1 MKLVHNWRR
10 CARMFSVQAFAA
22 ITLLQGSIAAFPAD
36 RLLQPVPVVSAWP
49 ITVGFT
55 WGDLSFA
62 LTILLAVL
70 GALGRLVDQGQITE
84 PKQ

>member
-22 ITLLQGSIAAFPAD
+22 IGALQASLVAFPAE
-36 RLLQPVPVVSAWP
+36 RLLQPVPVVSAWQ
-49 ITVGFT
+49 ISAGMT